1 MAFLSIC
8 CHCFSQSRDNFFKT
22 VKKKEQNIIF
32 LHLVLSL
39 NGFHHD
45 NNVYYDLCLVSF
57 FLVEKAETR
66 WWWVSSCV
74 PFCACCSFQLPFLSP
89 TPAGQMPRE
98 SINTHTDRWPFFLK
112 RKENILDKNRI
123 VDKLQFT
130 FLYSRNEVCLLIFF
144 RNCLLLFFRKLRRV
158 YDRGSLLLLLLFPV
172 GLSLAILCLDL
183 SLLEKSLT
191 FRLLCFSI

>member
-1 MAFLSIC
+1 MDGWWWWSLLRIFHVGLQKNDGIVIGIKSMAFISIC

-74 PFCACCSFQLPFLSP
+74 SFCACCSFQLPFLSP

-144 RNCLLLFFRKLRRV
+144 RNCLLLFFSKI
-158 YDRGSLLLLLLFPV
+158 
-172 GLSLAILCLDL
+172 A
-183 SLLEKSLT
+183 
-191 FRLLCFSI
+191 